1 MDRHT
6 DVTLTGICEDGK
18 IAFPPIDIEDGEYG
32 FFPYLLKLGNACL
45 RTALATPL
53 CRLRTKAGDTWVFY
67 GDYEPKTPTP
77 GAGGSEG
84 ESAGCLA
91 LSDGADASVGVEDGV
106 FIWEGE
112 ARADILKLSRKE
124 ALLAQKLSLDQD
136 YLVLA
141 EDFVWEE
148 EGTVRVTGGADT
160 VIRAFPRLPEER
172 LPGFVECGQAGRFTV
187 YERKVGGKASG
198 VAVSLISRDA
208 EKARYE
214 VTVSY
219 EGERCRMKGRDTFL
233 KIFYSGDRMEI
244 YDRTDKINDHFY
256 TGQEVPLSLGYFGFP
271 ERLEIVVYPLEED
284 AAVFLEKWPEMEDGC
299 ACRLDGVAVMEQY
312 W

>member
-45 RTALATPL
+45 RTALATPF

-67 GDYEPKTPTP
+67 GDYVPKTS
-77 GAGGSEG
+77 GAGGI
-84 ESAGCLA
+84 
-91 LSDGADASVGVEDGV
+91 

-112 ARADILKLSRKE
+112 ARVDILKLSRKE
-124 ALLAQKLSLDQD
+124 ALSAQKLCLDQD

-187 YERKVGGKASG
+187 YERKVDGKAAD

-244 YDRTDKINDHFY
+244 CDGAEKINDHFY

-271 ERLEIVVYPLEED
+271 EKLEIVVYPLEED
-284 AAVFLEKWPEMEDGC
+284 AAVFLEKWPKMEDGC